1 MLEGGAKTPQA
12 KKKPRM
18 PYKYDEKKKMDAPW
32 RLKGT
37 SDCAKELH
45 DEDLDKDVYDFRKCG
60 DKDFVV
66 RGRKTTGGPMVMMRG
81 RGKPLKMYGSP
92 VRKPNNWNLAVRY
105 ATAYLQ
111 ENDPDWEWEPF
122 EKPVDGADY
131 VSLDAISEFTNGEKL
146 YTVAQW
152 IKDGLLQVPE
162 SLKRKADAKKKRSP
176 KKKSPKRKSLAGF
189 KSKGAQYSTGRRALS
204 AAFEQ
209 AGKSASKASASTV
222 RVVNPVSAARIL
234 EQRKSNRAR
243 RPTTFH
249 DDEYR
254 VVKALDDHTD
264 IIKIKFNR
272 TKHSLNSMFN
282 GHIRI
287 RNPETNTHKF
297 YGYADDELYEI
308 IGPKAPFVETVDDMS
323 EEIGTF
329 NQETGE
335 IEFYEDEEE

>member
-1 MLEGGAKTPQA
+1 MDPFYERFQQMLEGGAKTPQA

-37 SDCAKELH
+37 SDCAKELY
-45 DEDLDKDVYDFRKCG
+45 DEDLGKDVYDFRKCG

-111 ENDPDWEWEPF
+111 ANDPDWEWEPF
-122 EKPVDGADY
+122 EKPFDGADE
-131 VSLDAISEFTNGEKL
+131 VSLDAISDFTNGQKL

-152 IKDGLLQVPE
+152 IKDDLLQVPE

-176 KKKSPKRKSLAGF
+176 KKKSPKRKSPAGF
-189 KSKGAQYSTGRRALS
+189 KSPKGAQYGTGRRALS

-209 AGKSASKASASTV
+209 AGKGASKAIPSTV
-222 RVVNPVSAARIL
+222 RVVNPIL
-234 EQRKSNRAR
+234 EQRKSIRAR
-243 RPTTFH
+243 RPTRFF
-249 DDEYR
+249 DD
-254 VVKALDDHTD
+254 
-264 IIKIKFNR
+264 
-272 TKHSLNSMFN
+272 
-282 GHIRI
+282 
-287 RNPETNTHKF
+287 
-297 YGYADDELYEI
+297 
-308 IGPKAPFVETVDDMS
+308 
-323 EEIGTF
+323 
-329 NQETGE
+329 
-335 IEFYEDEEE
+335 